1 MYSAISYSGVTVMA
15 STGQYS
21 AQYPHMAHLP
31 MFTWG
36 LLTVFPSSSTAS
48 TSLMHAVGHMRTHMP
63 HPTHLSNLSPGR
75 PR

>member
-1 MYSAISYSGVTVMA
+1 MNSAISYSGVTVMA

-31 MFTWG
+31 MLTWG
-36 LLTVFPSSSTAS
+36 LS
-48 TSLMHAVGHMRTHMP
+48 TSFMHAVGHMRTHMP